1 MLCRCV
7 LLLLIASHI
16 LLAAGDWGI
25 ASNPE
30 QTCEE
35 NRLCTNNN
43 STWSTHTTYT
53 KESACAVL
61 ASKGLQ
67 NITFY
72 GDSFQRHFYIG
83 LALLLTGSLP
93 ARSCSCSFVFITHYV
108 R

>member
-1 MLCRCV
+1 MLCRCA

-35 NRLCTNNN
+35 NRLCTSSN

-53 KESACAVL
+53 KESACAAL

-83 LALLLTGSLP
+83 LVLLLTGSLP
-93 ARSCSCSFVFITHYV
+93 GRSALMLFCLITHCV